1 MRIVKLYFE
10 EIARIGFKRN
20 LSLDSILNAYFYAL
34 HKLKNKDKEMKK
46 LSRLIEEELTAEKI
60 KENAKVSE

>member
-1 MRIVKLYFE
+1 VKLYFE

-60 KENAKVSE
+60 KENAKASE

>member
-1 MRIVKLYFE
+1 MKLYFE

-46 LSRLIEEELTAEKI
+46 LSRLIEEELTTEKI
-60 KENAKVSE
+60 KKQAKASE

>member
-1 MRIVKLYFE
+1 MKLYFE

>member
-1 MRIVKLYFE
+1 
-10 EIARIGFKRN
+10 
-20 LSLDSILNAYFYAL
+20 L

-60 KENAKVSE
+60 KENAKASE

>member
-1 MRIVKLYFE
+1 MKLYFE

-60 KENAKVSE
+60 KENAKASE